1 MSVDVSAIRQQ
12 FPLLQQAGLVYLD
25 TAASSQKP
33 LTVLDGMDDFYRTDY
48 SNVHRGAHFLADRAT
63 EKFENA
69 RAKLGKLINTKS
81 TREIVFTANATAG
94 INLVAHS
101 LGDMEVFQPGDRIIL
116 TRMEHH
122 ANLVPWL
129 QLAEKFELQID
140 YLEIDAER
148 NLVLADL
155 EALLKQ
161 PTKLL
166 ALTHV
171 SNVLG
176 TCNPVA
182 EICAKAKAANVIILV
197 DAAQSVPHMP
207 VDVQAIDC
215 DFLVFSAH
223 KMYGPSGVG
232 ILYGKLDLLKKM
244 PPFLG
249 GGEMIREV
257 RYDGFVPNEVPYKFE
272 AGTPPITEAI
282 GAGLAV
288 DFLQAIGMDNIHQHD
303 LALTSLAHKRL
314 AAIDAVRILS
324 NTSATGLVTFVVNGV
339 QSYDIA
345 DGLSDNG
352 ICVRVGHHCAE
363 PLHDLLG
370 IKTSVR
376 ASFGI
381 YNTEEEVERFGAT
394 LEKVIAEN
402 L

>member
-1 MSVDVSAIRQQ
+1 MSVDFSAIRQQ

-33 LTVLDGMDDFYRTDY
+33 RSVLDGMQKFYETDY

-63 EKFENA
+63 EKYENA
-69 RAKLGKLINTKS
+69 RTKLAKLVHAKS
-81 TREIVFTANATAG
+81 AREIIFTANATAG
-94 INLVAHS
+94 INLVARS
-101 LGDMEVFQPGDRIIL
+101 LGDMEMFESGDRIVL

-129 QLAEKFELQID
+129 QLAEKYSLKIE
-140 YLEIDAER
+140 YLEIDAEQ
-148 NLVLADL
+148 NLDL
-155 EALLKQ
+155 KNLDELLTK

-176 TCNPVA
+176 TCNPVQH
-182 EICAKAKAANVIILV
+182 ICAKAKAANVITLV
-197 DAAQSVPHMP
+197 DAAQSVPHMK
-207 VDVQAIDC
+207 VDVQEIDC

-272 AGTPPITEAI
+272 AGTPPITEAV
-282 GAGLAV
+282 GTGLAA
-288 DFLQAIGMDNIHQHD
+288 DFLQEIGMENIHQHD
-303 LALTSLAHKRL
+303 AALTKLAQKHLLK
-314 AAIDAVRILS
+314 IEKVRIIS
-324 NTSATGLVTFVVNGV
+324 NPDAIGLVTFVVDGI

-345 DGLSDNG
+345 DELSERG

-363 PLHDLLG
+363 PLHGLLG

-381 YNTEEEVERFGAT
+381 YNTEDEIEKFGEVLAE
-394 LEKVIAEN
+394 VIAEN
-402 L
+402 V